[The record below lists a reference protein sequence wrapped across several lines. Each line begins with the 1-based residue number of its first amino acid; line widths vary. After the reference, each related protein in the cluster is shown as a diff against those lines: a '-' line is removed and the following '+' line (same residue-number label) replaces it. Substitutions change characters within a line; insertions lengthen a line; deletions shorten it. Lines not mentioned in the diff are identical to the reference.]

1 MGIFEFLLVVAAVV
15 LGIIFLVLIF
25 TKKGRMFA
33 KAVINSLFTEANKNP
48 KVVAEYFDEKIA
60 RLQDSYRKAD
70 DAYRKAAGEK
80 ISNEKKIKM
89 LEKELEKLNGF
100 IVSSRKH
107 GNIDDARMYAE
118 EALAV
123 KGELEVRQNNVP
135 VFEEAM
141 KSREDIRN
149 RAKSAISQVERRKRE
164 DMAKAE
170 AGKAAQEIYSQ
181 FDESRISTD
190 IDRVLNQFSDYAD
203 EQEKMGMGAKAS
215 WETSYEAKK
224 IAAEKRE
231 NEYLT
236 DEYIE
241 SLLGNGTSK

>member
-1 MGIFEFLLVVAAVV
+1 MIANNFHEFVEKSVNAVAAVLNSD
-15 LGIIFLVLIF
+15 LGQELTQKLLEM
-25 TKKGRMFA
+25 KLA
-33 KAVINSLFTEANKNP
+33 QNP
-48 KVVAEYFDEKIA
+48 HMTADEWSKVK
-60 RLQDSYRKAD
+60 Q
-70 DAYRKAAGEK
+70 
-80 ISNEKKIKM
+80 
-89 LEKELEKLNGF
+89 GF
-100 IVSSRKH
+100 MVF
-107 GNIDDARMYAE
+107 
-118 EALAV
+118 
-123 KGELEVRQNNVP
+123 

-164 DMAKAE
+164 DIAKAE

-241 SLLGNGTSK
+241 SLLGNETSK